1 MPLAFESLSHG
12 TIAFGFFNIE
22 TDLLLLERYF
32 FFADSFC
39 VNIGNIPILKR
50 NETFST
56 TWQVYLI
63 DSVEKIG
70 DLMGA
75 IHGERYMGFI
85 GEVYQRFPFPTSPS
99 EFKQKPQGFRNRAAI
114 EAIVEKYGGLAE
126 IQFKIEKAAQEF
138 MIGDYKINRS
148 VFLDLIQYVWR
159 GGYPRWKNEE
169 KPTYLI
175 ELKNM
180 LDQNA
185 DQLFAAL
192 NWDQ

>member
-22 TDLLLLERYF
+22 TDLLLLDRYF

-50 NETFST
+50 SETFST
-56 TWQVYLI
+56 TWKVYLI
-63 DSVEKIG
+63 DPVEKVG

-75 IHGERYMGFI
+75 IHGERYIGFI
-85 GEVYQRFPFPTSPS
+85 GEVYRRFPFPTSPS
-99 EFKQKPQGFRNRAAI
+99 EFKQKPQGYQNRAVI
-114 EAIVEKYGGLAE
+114 KAIVEKYGGLTE
-126 IQFKIEKAAQEF
+126 IQFKIEKAAQKF
-138 MIGDYKINRS
+138 LIGDYKFNRS
-148 VFLDLIQYVWR
+148 VFLDMIQYVWR
-159 GGYPRWKNEE
+159 GGFPRWKNKE
-169 KPTYLI
+169 KPGYLL
-175 ELKNM
+175 ELKNR

-185 DQLFAAL
+185 APIFAGL